1 MQAQHIIA
9 AASAAT
15 GLSDF
20 GDPAALDGLERLVKS
35 SNEEAQLSPAG
46 AQRWMGN
53 LIGIATNR
61 LRPVDNM
68 KKHPE
73 LLESTVET
81 PMFVCGLPRTGTPQT
96 INRLSAEAR
105 KRVLSWKRVTIRGD
119 PGGGRIIK

>member
-1 MQAQHIIA
+1 MIRQPPRSTRTHTLFPYTTLFRSKAGAVADNTKGRIQITEFSMQAQHIIA

-61 LRPVDNM
+61 LR
-68 KKHPE
+68 
-73 LLESTVET
+73 LVE
-81 PMFVCGLPRTGTPQT
+81 
-96 INRLSAEAR
+96 I
-105 KRVLSWKRVTIRGD
+105 
-119 PGGGRIIK
+119 GRAHV